1 MRFPGFVG
9 GTYGNRSV
17 SADCQRCVNLY
28 PEINEPRNAANGE
41 IAALFSTPG
50 ETLLGTIGTGPIR
63 GLFLAGNGTLFCV
76 SGTGLYQV
84 STTWTG
90 RLLGNL
96 GTPTGRVQFADNGA
110 QLIVTDGQ
118 AYVWTYA
125 TSTFQTLQGASGWLG
140 SNCVA
145 YLDQWGFFAQPGTNI
160 IYSSNQLDFNT
171 YNGLNTAYKI
181 GFNDPIVSVI
191 ADHQY
196 VWFLGQSTSEPWYNA
211 QNAPPGIVI
220 SRVPGGMLQL
230 GCCSPNSPQQV
241 MNTLI
246 FLGDGQH
253 GAGVVWQIQGITPTR
268 ISTHAVEIA
277 LQGYGYTNLQKATAW
292 TYEQNGHGF
301 YCLNVPGAPTT
312 WVYDVV
318 TGLWHERVFL
328 TSNGIEQRELP
339 DCHAWF
345 NGWHVVGDYTSGN
358 LYGLDMANF
367 TANGNPIRRLRR
379 SPHFSSDLVRL
390 FYEYFQLDMETGV
403 GLDGSG
409 PGSAPLINLRY
420 SDDAGH
426 TWSPYRTVSAGPIG
440 GYQTRA
446 KWWRLGQSRN
456 RVWEVSMTDPVS
468 LTILGAELGATKG
481 TS

>member
-1 MRFPGFVG
+1 
-9 GTYGNRSV
+9 
-17 SADCQRCVNLY
+17 
-28 PEINEPRNAANGE
+28 
-41 IAALFSTPG
+41 
-50 ETLLGTIGTGPIR
+50 
-63 GLFLAGNGTLFCV
+63 
-76 SGTGLYQV
+76 
-84 STTWTG
+84 
-90 RLLGNL
+90 
-96 GTPTGRVQFADNGA
+96 
-110 QLIVTDGQ
+110 
-118 AYVWTYA
+118 
-125 TSTFQTLQGASGWLG
+125 
-140 SNCVA
+140 
-145 YLDQWGFFAQPGTNI
+145 
-160 IYSSNQLDFNT
+160 
-171 YNGLNTAYKI
+171 
-181 GFNDPIVSVI
+181 
-191 ADHQY
+191 
-196 VWFLGQSTSEPWYNA
+196 
-211 QNAPPGIVI
+211 
-220 SRVPGGMLQL
+220 MLQL